1 MEILLAKKDD
11 RERDTI
17 YFAKLIESSGKYCF
31 DWEKNGAAFEGKES
45 ETT

>member
-1 MEILLAKKDD
+1 MEILLAEKDD

-17 YFAKLIESSGKYCF
+17 YFAKLIESSGKYF
-31 DWEKNGAAFEGKES
+31 DWEKNGVTFEGKEN